1 MFDWITQLPI
11 LSIICYLPLVGV
23 LLGLF
28 MKDHG
33 AIRRMATGV
42 AFVDLLLSIPLWFS
56 FQPDG
61 DLFQFKESLA
71 WIPSIG
77 VRYEFGID
85 GIALLLILMTTLLGF
100 LSFLCSW
107 SSIKVR
113 QKEYYLFLLLLQT
126 GMLGVFMALDF
137 FLFYLF

>member
-1 MFDWITQLPI
+1 MFDWTTQLPI

-42 AFVDLLLSIPLWFS
+42 VFVDLLLSIPLWFS
-56 FQPDG
+56 FQRDG
-61 DLFQFKESLA
+61 EIFQFRESLS

-85 GIALLLILMTTLLGF
+85 GIALLLVLMTTFLGF
-100 LSFLCSW
+100 LAFLSSW
-107 SSIKVR
+107 SAIKVR
-113 QKEYYLFLLLLQT
+113 QKEYYLFLLLLQQ
-126 GMLGVFMALDF
+126 
-137 FLFYLF
+137 